1 MGLNIDAIT
10 DKLSQMN
17 HNSISRLKS
26 DLLLAIFEHL
36 PPAELIKIESVCKG
50 WNFVLVRYDSFLWKS
65 KIHQELARE
74 PAYNQKWIRYW
85 LSLLDET
92 ENENWKTIYRLW
104 REWNHLNLKHQLN
117 PKFISAE
124 KLDVDIPQFWKLKL
138 GEVERGSV
146 TRRITTADKQS
157 CVERICYTR
166 GPSEPFEIENCQNY
180 WGDSVQG
187 KPVRFSWQPKNVQIR
202 LKKST
207 RSEFHVLE
215 EHSEHSV
222 EKCIRIWDPRVLP
235 QGPYLP
241 FSGDLD
247 IPGLWVIKGHVEF
260 IGLCQRWLVIRHD
273 DFLYVYEVQYRRW
286 KNLSEFYS
294 SSRLKY
300 KWNRQ
305 FVGQYDFTNV
315 SLNEGLLGIKRI
327 GTPPVAELFHLSTGE
342 SFSAVQLQLCPN
354 PGHESV
360 EIRFLLSR
368 FHLLMYDCDQLKV
381 YSLLQF
387 TSSSLIPCG
396 TTKLPY
402 VGREIR
408 IEISD
413 DGAFFFVTP
422 TVHHGE
428 VVFVDI
434 LKQSCTS
441 YLLQNGYHGSRLLK
455 GCWLVFQDRN
465 HQTTSAQTKVIWSPI
480 YT

>member
-1 MGLNIDAIT
+1 
-10 DKLSQMN
+10 MN
-17 HNSISRLKS
+17 DNSISRLES
-26 DLLLAIFEHL
+26 DILLAIFEYL
-36 PPAELIKIESVCKG
+36 SPVELIKLETVCKQ
-50 WNFVLVRYDSFLWKS
+50 WNSVLIRYDSYLWKS

-74 PAYNQKWIRYW
+74 LCYNYKWIRYW

-92 ENENWKTIYRLW
+92 ENENWKTIFRLW
-104 REWNHLNLKHQLN
+104 TAWNHLDLKYQLD

-124 KLDVDIPQFWKLKL
+124 KRDVDIPQFWRLKL

-166 GPSEPFEIENCQNY
+166 GPSEPFEIEHFPNY
-180 WGDSVQG
+180 WGSNVQG
-187 KPVRFSWQPKNVQIR
+187 KPVRFPWQPQNVQIR

-207 RSEFHVLE
+207 RSDFHVLE
-215 EHSEHSV
+215 EHSEGR
-222 EKCIRIWDPRVLP
+222 ERCIRVWDPRVLP

-247 IPGLWVIKGHVEF
+247 IPGLWVIKGQVKF
-260 IGLCQRWLVIRHD
+260 IGLCQKWLVIRYN
-273 DFLYVYEVQYRRW
+273 DFLCVYEIQHRQWHVEA
-286 KNLSEFYS
+286 EFYR

-300 KWNRQ
+300 KWSRQ
-305 FVGQYDFTNV
+305 FLDRYDFTNI
-315 SLNEGLLGIKRI
+315 SLNEGLLGIKRF
-327 GTPPVAELFHLSTGE
+327 GTPPLAELFHLSNGE
-342 SFSAVQLQLCPN
+342 SFSAVPLQLCPN

-368 FHLLMYDCDQLKV
+368 FHLLVHDCDQLKV

-387 TSSSLIPCG
+387 TNSNLIPSA

-441 YLLQNGYHGSRLLK
+441 YLLQNCYHGSRLQK

-465 HQTTSAQTKVIWSPI
+465 HQTASAQTKVIWSPI